1 MLNAH
6 LNRRPITRSAC
17 ILTIAALLSMTA
29 ALAGLGASVQTA
41 TATFSGTLTDTVGRV
56 LPDVSMTLSRLG
68 NEARYEARSDQ
79 AGHFM
84 FAGLPAGDY
93 VLEVG
98 KPGFAPTQ
106 GRLSFEAGQHLQ
118 RDVALQLGSVH
129 ETITVTTNEAPP
141 PPPPPPPPSR
151 VQPGPAGP
159 PPPPPPPAP
168 PESPSSFGQTD
179 VDPCSQ
185 SAVGGCIVPPLHVR
199 RVTPQY
205 PQTKKDAGIAGA
217 VTLEGRIGTDGFLK
231 ELRVLTPAD
240 TDFANAAFEAVR
252 QWRFTPARL
261 DGVPMEVPIRVTANF
276 VVAR

>member
-159 PPPPPPPAP
+159 PPPI
-168 PESPSSFGQTD
+168 ER
-179 VDPCSQ
+179 
-185 SAVGGCIVPPLHVR
+185 GG
-199 RVTPQY
+199 
-205 PQTKKDAGIAGA
+205 
-217 VTLEGRIGTDGFLK
+217 
-231 ELRVLTPAD
+231 AD
-240 TDFANAAFEAVR
+240 TR
-252 QWRFTPARL
+252 R
-261 DGVPMEVPIRVTANF
+261 G
-276 VVAR
+276 